1 MHTLRTVSGL
11 VAFSVVILVGPG
23 FVAAHGDAPSLE
35 ATVGKYIIDIGY
47 DDLRAGRDMEFDI
60 DLFTSNPITYA
71 DFASVDVRVTR
82 SGALVVE
89 GSVENDK
96 VHVPVFTVNFPEA
109 GGYDIDVRY
118 LDEADALIVARTFH
132 VEVPGSSYAFFSN
145 ITDTLRYVLAACL
158 FLVSFGAGGYAL
170 WQHYGPKK

>member
-1 MHTLRTVSGL
+1 MRTLRTVGGIVVAASVFL
-11 VAFSVVILVGPG
+11 VAPVF
-23 FVAAHGDAPSLE
+23 AMAHGDAPSLE
-35 ATVGKYIIDIGY
+35 ATVGKYVIDIGY
-47 DDLRAGRDMEFDI
+47 DDLRAGSDVEFDI
-60 DLFTSNPITYA
+60 DLFTSNPINYA